1 MSFVS
6 SKALMIK
13 AYKHTYIYIYKYTY
27 KYKYE
32 YNELDAYGGSPHLV
46 SG

>member
-13 AYKHTYIYIYKYTY
+13 AYKHTYIYIIYTY